1 MKSSQLVRFS
11 DYMADFLYKIGV
23 RNVFMLS
30 GMGSIHLDDA
40 LRIRRISNTSVLG
53 MKQLQ
58 R

>member
-1 MKSSQLVRFS
+1 
-11 DYMADFLYKIGV
+11 MADFLYKIGV